1 MEYINNFVITL
12 VATMIFMTA
21 VDIISPD
28 NSMKKY
34 IKFVLGLILISVM
47 INPIVKFFT
56 GGEQELVNTI
66 KNYESMFYEGTTNEN
81 EDSISKSQIE
91 SFKNNLN
98 SNCDNLLKEEFSD
111 KDFKSNVECEIDLEN
126 MTYSIESLEV
136 GVKDKDQGIK
146 LVDSIKIDINEES
159 EQAVSNDGGVENEE
173 EIKNYL
179 SEVFKIP
186 IEKIKLYSMGK

>member
-12 VATMIFMTA
+12 VATIIFMTA
-21 VDIISPD
+21 VEIISPD

-56 GGEQELVNTI
+56 DGEQELVSAI
-66 KNYESMFYEGTTNEN
+66 KNYESVFYEGTTNEN

-98 SNCDNLLKEEFSD
+98 SNCDNLLKEKFLD
-111 KDFKSNVECEIDLEN
+111 KEFKSNVECEIDSDN

-136 GVKDKDQGIK
+136 GVKDGGIK
-146 LVDSIKIDINEES
+146 LVDNIKIDINEEN
-159 EQAVSNDGGVENEE
+159 EQAVSNDGSVENEE

-186 IEKIKLYSMGK
+186 TEKIKLYSMGK

>member
-47 INPIVKFFT
+47 INPIIKFFT

-66 KNYESMFYEGTTNEN
+66 KNYENMFYEGITSENEN
-81 EDSISKSQIE
+81 DVSKNQIE

-98 SNCDNLLKEEFSD
+98 SNCDSLLKEEFSD
-111 KDFKSNVECEIDLEN
+111 KDFKSNVECEIDLQS
-126 MTYSIESLEV
+126 MTYNIESLEV
-136 GVKDKDQGIK
+136 GVKENGIK
-146 LVDSIKIDINEES
+146 IVDSIKININEES
-159 EQAVSNDGGVENEE
+159 EQAISNDEKVENSE

-186 IEKIKLYSMGK
+186 TEKIKLYSMGK

>member
-21 VDIISPD
+21 VEIISPD

-56 GGEQELVNTI
+56 GGEQELVNAI

-98 SNCDNLLKEEFSD
+98 SNCDNLLKEKFSD
-111 KDFKSNVECEIDLEN
+111 KEFKSNVECEIDLES

-136 GVKDKDQGIK
+136 GVKDGGIK
-146 LVDSIKIDINEES
+146 LVDNIKIDINEEN
-159 EQAVSNDGGVENEE
+159 EEAVSNDGSVENEE

-186 IEKIKLYSMGK
+186 TEKIKLYSMGK

>member
-21 VDIISPD
+21 IDIISPD

-56 GGEQELVNTI
+56 GGEQELVSAI
-66 KNYESMFYEGTTNEN
+66 KSYENMFYESTSIENKTN
-81 EDSISKSQIE
+81 ISESKIE

-98 SNCDNLLKEEFSD
+98 NNCDKLLKEEFSGRE
-111 KDFKSNVECEIDLEN
+111 FKSNVKCEIDLEN
-126 MTYSIESLEV
+126 MEYKVDGVEV
-136 GVKDKDQGIK
+136 GVKNSEIK
-146 LVDSIKIDINEES
+146 LIDNIKMNINEES
-159 EQAVSNDGGVENEE
+159 EEAVSNEEVIENGE

-179 SEVFKIP
+179 SEVFKIST
-186 IEKIKLYSMGK
+186 EKIKLYSMGR

>member
-21 VDIISPD
+21 VEIISPD

-56 GGEQELVNTI
+56 GGEQELVNAI
-66 KNYESMFYEGTTNEN
+66 KNYEIMFYEDTTNEN

-98 SNCDNLLKEEFSD
+98 SNCDNLLKEKFSD
-111 KDFKSNVECEIDLEN
+111 KEFKSNVECEIDLES

-136 GVKDKDQGIK
+136 GVKDGGIK
-146 LVDSIKIDINEES
+146 IVDSIKIDINEES
-159 EQAVSNDGGVENEE
+159 EEAVSNDGAVENEE

-186 IEKIKLYSMGK
+186 TEKIKLYSMGK

>member
-1 MEYINNFVITL
+1 MEYISNFVITL

-21 VDIISPD
+21 VEIISPD

-56 GGEQELVNTI
+56 GGEQELVNAI
-66 KNYESMFYEGTTNEN
+66 KNYEIMFYEDTTNEN

-98 SNCDNLLKEEFSD
+98 SNCNNLLKEKFSN
-111 KDFKSNVECEIDLEN
+111 KEFKSNVECEIDLES

-136 GVKDKDQGIK
+136 GVKDGGIK
-146 LVDSIKIDINEES
+146 IVDSIKIDINEES
-159 EQAVSNDGGVENEE
+159 EEAVSNDGAVENEE

-186 IEKIKLYSMGK
+186 TEKIKLYSMGK

>member
-21 VDIISPD
+21 VEIISPD

-47 INPIVKFFT
+47 INPIIKFFT
-56 GGEQELVNTI
+56 GGEQELVNAI
-66 KNYESMFYEGTTNEN
+66 KNYESVFYEGTTNESQ
-81 EDSISKSQIE
+81 DSIGKSQIE

-111 KDFKSNVECEIDLEN
+111 KDFKSNVECEIDLGN

-136 GVKDKDQGIK
+136 GVKDKGIK
-146 LVDSIKIDINEES
+146 LVDSIKININEES
-159 EQAVSNDGGVENEE
+159 EEAVSNDGAVENEE

-186 IEKIKLYSMGK
+186 TEKIKLYSMGK

>member
-12 VATMIFMTA
+12 VATMIFMIA

-47 INPIVKFFT
+47 INPIIKFFT

-66 KNYESMFYEGTTNEN
+66 KNYENMFYEGITSENEN
-81 EDSISKSQIE
+81 DVSKNQIE

-98 SNCDNLLKEEFSD
+98 SNCNSLLKEEFSD
-111 KDFKSNVECEIDLEN
+111 KDFKSNVECEIDLQS
-126 MTYSIESLEV
+126 MTYNIESLEV
-136 GVKDKDQGIK
+136 GVKENGIK
-146 LVDSIKIDINEES
+146 IVDSIKININEES
-159 EQAVSNDGGVENEE
+159 EQAISNDEKVENAE

-186 IEKIKLYSMGK
+186 TEKIKLYSMGK

>member
-21 VDIISPD
+21 VEIISPD

-66 KNYESMFYEGTTNEN
+66 KSYESMFYEGITSEN

-98 SNCDNLLKEEFSD
+98 SNCDSLLKEEFSD

-136 GVKDKDQGIK
+136 GVKDGGIK
-146 LVDSIKIDINEES
+146 LVDNIKIDINEES
-159 EQAVSNDGGVENEE
+159 EQAVSNDGTVGNEE

-186 IEKIKLYSMGK
+186 TDKIKLYSMGK

>member
-21 VDIISPD
+21 VEIISPD

-56 GGEQELVNTI
+56 GGEQELVNAI

-98 SNCDNLLKEEFSD
+98 SNCDNLLKEKFSD
-111 KDFKSNVECEIDLEN
+111 KEFKSNVECEIDLES

-136 GVKDKDQGIK
+136 GVKDGGIK
-146 LVDSIKIDINEES
+146 IVDSIKIDINEES
-159 EQAVSNDGGVENEE
+159 EEAVSNDGAVENEE

-186 IEKIKLYSMGK
+186 TDKIKLYSMGK

>member
-21 VDIISPD
+21 VEIISPD

-66 KNYESMFYEGTTNEN
+66 KSYESMFYEGTTSEN

-98 SNCDNLLKEEFSD
+98 SNCDILLKEEF
-111 KDFKSNVECEIDLEN
+111 
-126 MTYSIESLEV
+126 
-136 GVKDKDQGIK
+136 
-146 LVDSIKIDINEES
+146 
-159 EQAVSNDGGVENEE
+159 
-173 EIKNYL
+173 
-179 SEVFKIP
+179 
-186 IEKIKLYSMGK
+186 

>member
-12 VATMIFMTA
+12 VATMIFMIA
-21 VDIISPD
+21 VEIISPD

-47 INPIVKFFT
+47 MNPIVKFFT

-66 KNYESMFYEGTTNEN
+66 KSYESMFYEGITSEN

-98 SNCDNLLKEEFSD
+98 SNCDSLLKEEFSD

-136 GVKDKDQGIK
+136 GVKDGGIK

-159 EQAVSNDGGVENEE
+159 EQAVSNDGTVENEE

-186 IEKIKLYSMGK
+186 TDKIKLYSMGK

>member
-47 INPIVKFFT
+47 INPIIKFFT

-66 KNYESMFYEGTTNEN
+66 KNYENMFYEGITSENEN
-81 EDSISKSQIE
+81 DVSKNQIE

-98 SNCDNLLKEEFSD
+98 SNCNSLLKEEFSD
-111 KDFKSNVECEIDLEN
+111 KDFKSNVECEIDLQS
-126 MTYSIESLEV
+126 MTYNIESLEV
-136 GVKDKDQGIK
+136 GVKENGIK
-146 LVDSIKIDINEES
+146 IVDSIKININEES
-159 EQAVSNDGGVENEE
+159 EQAISNDEKVENAE

-179 SEVFKIP
+179 SEVFRIP
-186 IEKIKLYSMGK
+186 TEKIKLYSMGK

>member
-21 VDIISPD
+21 IDIISPD

-56 GGEQELVNTI
+56 GGEQELVSAI
-66 KNYESMFYEGTTNEN
+66 KSYENMFYESTSIENKTN
-81 EDSISKSQIE
+81 ISESKIE

-98 SNCDNLLKEEFSD
+98 NNCDKLLKEEFSG
-111 KDFKSNVECEIDLEN
+111 KEFKSNVKCEIDLEN
-126 MTYSIESLEV
+126 MEYKVEGVEV
-136 GVKDKDQGIK
+136 GVKNSEIK
-146 LVDSIKIDINEES
+146 LIDNIKININEES
-159 EQAVSNDGGVENEE
+159 EEAVSNEEVIENGE

-179 SEVFKIP
+179 SEVFKIST
-186 IEKIKLYSMGK
+186 EKIKIYSMGR

>member
-21 VDIISPD
+21 VEIISPD

-56 GGEQELVNTI
+56 GGEQELVNAI

-98 SNCDNLLKEEFSD
+98 SNCDNLLKEKFSD
-111 KDFKSNVECEIDLEN
+111 KEFKSNVECEIDLES

-136 GVKDKDQGIK
+136 GVKDGGIK

-159 EQAVSNDGGVENEE
+159 EQAVSNDGTVENEE

-186 IEKIKLYSMGK
+186 TEKIKLYSMGK

>member
-21 VDIISPD
+21 VEIISPD

-47 INPIVKFFT
+47 MNPIVKFFT

-66 KNYESMFYEGTTNEN
+66 KSYESMFYEGITSEN

-98 SNCDNLLKEEFSD
+98 SNCDSLLKEEFSD
-111 KDFKSNVECEIDLEN
+111 KDFKPNVECEIDLEN

-136 GVKDKDQGIK
+136 GVKDGGIK
-146 LVDSIKIDINEES
+146 LVDNIKIDINEES
-159 EQAVSNDGGVENEE
+159 EQAVSNDGTVENEE

-186 IEKIKLYSMGK
+186 TEKIKLYSMEK

>member
-12 VATMIFMTA
+12 VATIIFMTA
-21 VDIISPD
+21 VEIISPD

-47 INPIVKFFT
+47 INPIIKFFT
-56 GGEQELVNTI
+56 GGEQELVNNI
-66 KNYESMFYEGTTNEN
+66 KNYESVFYEGINNESQDN
-81 EDSISKSQIE
+81 ISKSKIE

-111 KDFKSNVECEIDLEN
+111 KNFKSNVECEIDLKN

-136 GVKDKDQGIK
+136 GVKDEGIK
-146 LVDSIKIDINEES
+146 LVDSIKININEES
-159 EQAVSNDGGVENEE
+159 EEALSNDGAVESEE

-186 IEKIKLYSMGK
+186 TDKIKLYAMGK

>member
-21 VDIISPD
+21 IDIISPD

-56 GGEQELVNTI
+56 GGEQELVSAI
-66 KNYESMFYEGTTNEN
+66 KSYENMFYESTSIENKTN
-81 EDSISKSQIE
+81 ISESKIE

-98 SNCDNLLKEEFSD
+98 NNCDKLLKEEFSGRE
-111 KDFKSNVECEIDLEN
+111 FKSNVKCEIDLEN
-126 MTYSIESLEV
+126 MEYKVEEVEV
-136 GVKDKDQGIK
+136 GVKNSEIK
-146 LVDSIKIDINEES
+146 LIDNIKININEES
-159 EQAVSNDGGVENEE
+159 EEAVSNEEVIENGE

-179 SEVFKIP
+179 SEVFKIST
-186 IEKIKLYSMGK
+186 EKIKLYSMGR

>member
-21 VDIISPD
+21 IDIISPD

-66 KNYESMFYEGTTNEN
+66 KSYENMFYESTASEN
-81 EDSISKSQIE
+81 KANISEGKIE

-98 SNCDNLLKEEFSD
+98 NNCDKLLKEEFSN
-111 KDFKSNVECEIDLEN
+111 KEFKSNVKCEIDLEN
-126 MTYSIESLEV
+126 MEYKVEGLEV
-136 GVKDKDQGIK
+136 GVKDSGIK
-146 LVDSIKIDINEES
+146 LVDNIKININEES
-159 EQAVSNDGGVENEE
+159 EEALSNEDVIDNGE

-179 SEVFKIP
+179 SEVFKISP
-186 IEKIKLYSMGK
+186 EKIKLYKMGR

>member
-47 INPIVKFFT
+47 INPIIKFFT

-66 KNYESMFYEGTTNEN
+66 KNYESMFYEGIINEN
-81 EDSISKSQIE
+81 EKDTNKNQIE

-98 SNCDNLLKEEFSD
+98 SNCDSLLKEEFSD
-111 KDFKSNVECEIDLEN
+111 KDFKSNVECEIDLES
-126 MTYSIESLEV
+126 MTYNIESLEV
-136 GVKDKDQGIK
+136 GVKENGIK
-146 LVDSIKIDINEES
+146 IVDSIKININEES
-159 EQAVSNDGGVENEE
+159 EQAISNDEKVENAE
-173 EIKNYL
+173 EIKKYL
-179 SEVFKIP
+179 AEVFKIP
-186 IEKIKLYSMGK
+186 TEKIKLYSMGK

>member
-21 VDIISPD
+21 VEIISPD

-56 GGEQELVNTI
+56 GGEQELVNAI

-98 SNCDNLLKEEFSD
+98 SNCDNLLKEKFSD
-111 KDFKSNVECEIDLEN
+111 KEFKSNVECEIDLES

-136 GVKDKDQGIK
+136 GVKDGGIK
-146 LVDSIKIDINEES
+146 IVDSIKIDINEES
-159 EQAVSNDGGVENEE
+159 EEAVSNDGAMENEE

-186 IEKIKLYSMGK
+186 TEKIKLYSMRK

>member
-21 VDIISPD
+21 VEIISPD

-66 KNYESMFYEGTTNEN
+66 KNYESIFYEDKTNET
-81 EDSISKSQIE
+81 EESIGKSQIE

-98 SNCDNLLKEEFSD
+98 SNCDNLLKEEFSE

-126 MTYSIESLEV
+126 MTYSIDSLEV
-136 GVKDKDQGIK
+136 GVKDEGIK

-159 EQAVSNDGGVENEE
+159 EETVSKDGAVENEE
-173 EIKNYL
+173 GIKNYL

-186 IEKIKLYSMGK
+186 KEKIKLYSIEK

>member
-47 INPIVKFFT
+47 INPIIKFFT

-66 KNYESMFYEGTTNEN
+66 KNYENMFYEGITSENEN
-81 EDSISKSQIE
+81 DVSKNQIE

-98 SNCDNLLKEEFSD
+98 SNCNSLLKEEFSD
-111 KDFKSNVECEIDLEN
+111 KDFKSNVECEIDLQS
-126 MTYSIESLEV
+126 MTYNIESLEV
-136 GVKDKDQGIK
+136 GVKENGIK
-146 LVDSIKIDINEES
+146 IVDSIKININEES
-159 EQAVSNDGGVENEE
+159 EQAISNDEKVENAE

-186 IEKIKLYSMGK
+186 TEKIKLYSMGT

>member
-21 VDIISPD
+21 IDIISPD

-56 GGEQELVNTI
+56 GGEQELVSAI
-66 KNYESMFYEGTTNEN
+66 KSYENMFYESTSIENKTN
-81 EDSISKSQIE
+81 ISESKIE

-98 SNCDNLLKEEFSD
+98 NNCDKLLKEEFSGRE
-111 KDFKSNVECEIDLEN
+111 FKSNVKCEIDLEN
-126 MTYSIESLEV
+126 MEYKVEGVEV
-136 GVKDKDQGIK
+136 GVNNSEIK
-146 LVDSIKIDINEES
+146 LIDNIKININEES
-159 EQAVSNDGGVENEE
+159 EEAVSNEEVIENGE

-179 SEVFKIP
+179 SEVFKIST
-186 IEKIKLYSMGK
+186 EKIKLYSMGR

>member
-21 VDIISPD
+21 VEIISPD

-56 GGEQELVNTI
+56 GGEQELVNAI

-98 SNCDNLLKEEFSD
+98 SNCDNLLKEKFSD
-111 KDFKSNVECEIDLEN
+111 KEFKSNVECEIDLES
-126 MTYSIESLEV
+126 MTYCIESLEV
-136 GVKDKDQGIK
+136 GVKDGGIK
-146 LVDSIKIDINEES
+146 IVDSIKIDINEES
-159 EQAVSNDGGVENEE
+159 EEAVSNDGAMENEE

-186 IEKIKLYSMGK
+186 TEKIKLYSMGK

>member
-21 VDIISPD
+21 IDIISPD

-56 GGEQELVNTI
+56 GGEQELVSAI
-66 KNYESMFYEGTTNEN
+66 KSYENMFYESTSIENKTN
-81 EDSISKSQIE
+81 ISESKIE

-98 SNCDNLLKEEFSD
+98 NNCDKLLKEEFSGRE
-111 KDFKSNVECEIDLEN
+111 FKSNVKCEIDLEN
-126 MTYSIESLEV
+126 MEYKVEGVEV
-136 GVKDKDQGIK
+136 GVKNSEIK
-146 LVDSIKIDINEES
+146 LVDNIKININEES
-159 EQAVSNDGGVENEE
+159 EEAVSNEEVIENGE

-179 SEVFKIP
+179 SEVFKIST
-186 IEKIKLYSMGK
+186 EKIKLYSMGR

>member
-12 VATMIFMTA
+12 VATIIFMTA
-21 VDIISPD
+21 VEIISPD

-34 IKFVLGLILISVM
+34 IKFVVGLILISVM

-56 GGEQELVNTI
+56 DGEQELVSAI
-66 KNYESMFYEGTTNEN
+66 KNYESVFYEGTTNEN

-98 SNCDNLLKEEFSD
+98 SNCDNLLKEKFLD
-111 KDFKSNVECEIDLEN
+111 KEFKSNVECEIDLDN

-136 GVKDKDQGIK
+136 GVKDGGIK
-146 LVDSIKIDINEES
+146 LVDNIKIDINEES
-159 EQAVSNDGGVENEE
+159 EEAVSNDGSVENEE

-186 IEKIKLYSMGK
+186 TEKIKLYSMGK